1 MGRKPIRTSPSMFSP
16 FFGQVGHPRIVEE
29 GKKESAMVVAYQN
42 AFRED
47 LRLWVDGEG
56 GDELPIART
65 GARRAVTKYLGYLES
80 AGCFRVS
87 WLDLE
92 DICWHM
98 LAYVGICWHVV
109 GCGWRASRL
118 VLICYIL
125 LGWYLATA
133 YKTHEMGWI
142 HQLYP
147 PVSPPFPSMILPIF
161 SHIASLAFSSQSCF
175 SRWNKHMWA
184 YRCTA
189 MSMEAVSQLMGVIWT
204 VNAGRIEG

>member
-1 MGRKPIRTSPSMFSP
+1 MFSP

-80 AGCFRVS
+80 AGCFRGS

-98 LAYVGICWHVV
+98 LAYVGMLWGVV
-109 GCGWRASRL
+109 EGPAGWS
-118 VLICYIL
+118 
-125 LGWYLATA
+125 
-133 YKTHEMGWI
+133 
-142 HQLYP
+142 
-147 PVSPPFPSMILPIF
+147 
-161 SHIASLAFSSQSCF
+161 
-175 SRWNKHMWA
+175 
-184 YRCTA
+184 
-189 MSMEAVSQLMGVIWT
+189 
-204 VNAGRIEG
+204 

>member
-1 MGRKPIRTSPSMFSP
+1 MFSP

-80 AGCFRVS
+80 AGCFRGS

-98 LAYVGICWHVV
+98 LACCGVWLKGQLVG
-109 GCGWRASRL
+109 L
-118 VLICYIL
+118 NL
-125 LGWYLATA
+125 LHLTWV
-133 YKTHEMGWI
+133 I
-142 HQLYP
+142 
-147 PVSPPFPSMILPIF
+147 
-161 SHIASLAFSSQSCF
+161 SSYCLQDP
-175 SRWNKHMWA
+175 
-184 YRCTA
+184 
-189 MSMEAVSQLMGVIWT
+189 
-204 VNAGRIEG
+204 